1 MRSVAIAKLATRYQI
16 VHVIISPFPPSIH
29 TAASQTVPV
38 ITEYPTGG
46 VYSLEDSISLTC
58 GTNSVNIIRW
68 YRDDEFVESG
78 AEYRIASF
86 SEVDEGTYRC
96 RATINGVGTVTSA
109 VATLQLAGMCY
120 RTIR

>member
-1 MRSVAIAKLATRYQI
+1 ME
-16 VHVIISPFPPSIH
+16 HSI
-29 TAASQTVPV
+29 T
-38 ITEYPTGG
+38 
-46 VYSLEDSISLTC
+46 LTC
-58 GTNSVNIIRW
+58 GTNTVDIISW
-68 YRDDEFVESG
+68 YRDDEFVGSG

-86 SEVDEGTYRC
+86 SEEDEGTYRC